1 MYNFVSSTKHIK
13 MLRDFLLVGI
23 GGALGSIAR
32 YGISLLSSHLVIS
45 SEIATMTTNALGS
58 LLIGIVIALSKGDWH
73 LLLAVGFCGGFTTF
87 STFSAQALQLLQ
99 SGHRLLGI
107 IYILCSVVVCI
118 IMTYIG
124 ILIAD
129 KFIK

>member
-1 MYNFVSSTKHIK
+1 
-13 MLRDFLLVGI
+13 MLHNFLLVGI
-23 GGALGSIAR
+23 GGALGSMAR
-32 YGISLLSSHLVIS
+32 YGLSLLSSHLVIS

-124 ILIAD
+124 IQIAD
-129 KFIK
+129 KYIK

>member
-1 MYNFVSSTKHIK
+1 
-13 MLRDFLLVGI
+13 MLREFLLVGI
-23 GGALGSIAR
+23 GGALGSMAR
-32 YGISLLSSHLVIS
+32 YGITLLTSYLTIA
-45 SEIATMTTNALGS
+45 SEIGTLTANALGS
-58 LLIGIVIALSKGDWH
+58 LLIGAIIALSKGDWH

-129 KFIK
+129 KYIK

>member
-1 MYNFVSSTKHIK
+1 
-13 MLRDFLLVGI
+13 MLHNFLLVGI
-23 GGALGSIAR
+23 GGALGSMAR
-32 YGISLLSSHLVIS
+32 YGLSLLSSHLVIS

-58 LLIGIVIALSKGDWH
+58 LLIGIVISLSKGDWH

-124 ILIAD
+124 IQIAD
-129 KFIK
+129 KYIK